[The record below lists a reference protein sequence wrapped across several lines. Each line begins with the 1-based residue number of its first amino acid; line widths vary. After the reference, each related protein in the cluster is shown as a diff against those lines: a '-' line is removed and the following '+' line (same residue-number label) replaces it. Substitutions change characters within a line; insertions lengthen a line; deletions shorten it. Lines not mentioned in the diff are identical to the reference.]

1 MDIRLKT
8 QPFNFDGKT
17 FQLCCNMNVL
27 ADVQSV
33 YEGNI
38 RIALESP
45 DKVRSLLEFLTAM
58 LNDYADSQNWEE
70 RYTSRQVGRLLKPS
84 QLNMVS
90 ETVMGLVVDSLKDES
105 DTEEEEE
112 KN

>member
-105 DTEEEEE
+105 DTEEEAE

>member
-8 QPFNFDGKT
+8 QPFDFDGKT

-84 QLNMVS
+84 QLNMIS

-105 DTEEEEE
+105 DMEEEAE

>member
-84 QLNMVS
+84 QLNMIS

-105 DTEEEEE
+105 DTEEEAG

>member
-84 QLNMVS
+84 QLNMIS

-105 DTEEEEE
+105 DTEEEAE

>member
-70 RYTSRQVGRLLKPS
+70 RYTSRQVGRLLKQS
-84 QLNMVS
+84 QLNMIS

-105 DTEEEEE
+105 DTEEEAG

>member
-8 QPFNFDGKT
+8 QPFDFDGKT

-58 LNDYADSQNWEE
+58 LNDYADSQNWEG

-84 QLNMVS
+84 QLNMIS

-105 DTEEEEE
+105 DTEEEAE

>member
-84 QLNMVS
+84 QLNMIS
-90 ETVMGLVVDSLKDES
+90 ETVMGLVVDSIKDES
-105 DTEEEEE
+105 DTEEEAE

>member
-84 QLNMVS
+84 QLNMIS

>member
-84 QLNMVS
+84 QLNMIS

-105 DTEEEEE
+105 DTEEWAE

>member
-8 QPFNFDGKT
+8 QPFDFDGKT

-84 QLNMVS
+84 QLNMIS

-105 DTEEEEE
+105 DTEEEAE

>member
-27 ADVQSV
+27 ADVQGV

-84 QLNMVS
+84 QLNMIS

-105 DTEEEEE
+105 DTEEEAE